1 MCIDAHAHLDKYES
15 GIAAI
20 AEIEQH
26 KILTINA
33 SMEPSAYAKNKAS
46 EKQTRWVVNTFKVD
60 PSNALDRQKEK
71 APMPLQAPSEVRLE
85 VQQSSELPLSER
97 GAGTKCLQAHGSRRL
112 RVGRWRRLFKCRAR
126 RCLFEI
132 ALAISTMLQLSS
144 VPRAQEPRPTPAA
157 SSHFAA
163 GDDYTEH
170 RPPRVDRR

>member
-20 AEIEQH
+20 AEIEQR

-71 APMPLQAPSEVRLE
+71 APMPLLR
-85 VQQSSELPLSER
+85 
-97 GAGTKCLQAHGSRRL
+97 KCG
-112 RVGRWRRLFKCRAR
+112 
-126 RCLFEI
+126 
-132 ALAISTMLQLSS
+132 
-144 VPRAQEPRPTPAA
+144 
-157 SSHFAA
+157 
-163 GDDYTEH
+163 
-170 RPPRVDRR
+170 